1 MSTLHLLR
9 SSFCL
14 LPFFLGACT
23 DTVFRDREPFNPP
36 ADATGKFLGFF
47 TVSDKQTTCGNC
59 HVGEQADW
67 VQTKHASAWEDL
79 QSSPSFGGSCAGA
92 GCHSVN
98 WRGNQDGPANVG
110 YDAVQDST
118 YHGVQCESC
127 HGPGFDHVQNPS
139 VDANRPLASI
149 NVTDDPALEDRSCS
163 GCHRAGAGPDGH
175 HDYLGEWRA
184 SRHGQLRESQAEEV
198 GCQPCHEA
206 KGALRAFNVTTNYRE
221 LGNDAVL
228 MPQNCVV
235 CHDPHGSAKG
245 PDGQPFPGQLRFSIS
260 SPVQTENL
268 CTRCHGRV
276 DRTEATAT
284 NSRGPHGPQGPVL
297 FGTAGYFP
305 PGTVYDTTAIL
316 ASHGSQANQRLCA
329 GCHVN
334 TLTGRDASGNTVTF
348 SGHTFNPIPCLE
360 SKSGTEGIVDPT
372 YTRDCAYDEP
382 SRSWKACTASGC
394 HGTEA
399 VAASLLNGISNERN
413 GYINT
418 IWQDLNS
425 NRSLDAAPTDGGY
438 LATIKAN
445 LPGEVRYCNLT
456 GTSNLCATAQD
467 SIDSQRLTPAKGALF
482 NAQLFGEALT
492 GHPDGSHGVHNP
504 FLYRAVLQSTIAD
517 LEANYGGILPSPPAP
532 VLSQIRNSIQ
542 SGTLR
547 LSPKLEQA
555 IMRAN

>member
-1 MSTLHLLR
+1 MTTLR
-9 SSFCL
+9 SVRSSLWL
-14 LPFFLGACT
+14 LPLVLGACT

-79 QSSPSFGGSCAGA
+79 QGSPSFGGSCAGA

-139 VDANRPLASI
+139 VNANRPLASI

-184 SRHGQLRESQAEEV
+184 SRHGQLRAAQAAEV

-206 KGALRAFNVTTNYRE
+206 KGALRAFNITTNYKE
-221 LGNDAVL
+221 IGTNTN

-235 CHDPHGSAKG
+235 CHDPHGTAKG
-245 PDGQPFPGQLRFSIS
+245 ADGKPFPGQLRFSIS
-260 SPVQTENL
+260 TTVLQENL

-276 DRTEATAT
+276 DRSEATPT
-284 NSRGPHGPQGPVL
+284 NARGPHGAAGPVL
-297 FGTAGYFP
+297 FGSAGYFP
-305 PGTVYDTTAIL
+305 PGTRYDTTLIL
-316 ASHGSQANQRLCA
+316 TTHGSEANPRLCA

-334 TLTGRDASGNTVTF
+334 VLQGKDASGNTVQF
-348 SGHTFNPIPCLE
+348 SGHTFHPIPCVE
-360 SKSGTEGIVDPT
+360 SKSGTGAIVDPT
-372 YTRDCAYDEP
+372 YTNDCPYDEP
-382 SRSWKACTASGC
+382 SRSWAACTASGC
-394 HGTEA
+394 HGSEA
-399 VAASLLNGISNERN
+399 VAVSRLQNIRGERDDAV
-413 GYINT
+413 NT
-418 IWQDLNS
+418 IWQDLNG
-425 NRSLDAAPTDGGY
+425 NRSVDAAPTDGGY

-445 LPGEVRYCNLT
+445 LPDELKFCNET
-456 GTSNLCATAQD
+456 GTTNLCLTAAD
-467 SIDSQRLTPAKGALF
+467 TANNRRLTPAKGALF
-482 NAQLFGEALT
+482 NAQLLGESLA

-504 FLYRAVLQSTIAD
+504 FLYRELLRASIAD
-517 LEANYGGILPSPPAP
+517 LLASYPSILPAPPAP
-532 VLSQIRNSIQ
+532 VLARIRSSIQ
-542 SGTLR
+542 SGELR